1 MSLHEVIELLAN
13 SIAMLH
19 EVVQTVLSVASIFIE
34 ATSDNLSECEIMG
47 GGDEEGL

>member
-1 MSLHEVIELLAN
+1 MSLHEVIKLFVNL
-13 SIAMLH
+13 IAPPH
-19 EVVQTVLSVASIFIE
+19 EVTQMVLSVASIFIE

>member
-1 MSLHEVIELLAN
+1 MSLHEVVELFAN
-13 SIAMLH
+13 TIAVPY
-19 EVVQTVLSVASIFIE
+19 EVIQTVLSVASIFIE